1 MDTKKIRRF
10 LESHAYSIPATKDA
24 DEMLAALDDVEAEVK
39 AANDRAQDM
48 ANLMMDQTTRLR
60 DTFAAAALTGLMANM
75 SDTYH
80 LTINGVPMA
89 PTAAMWV
96 IAESALEERKKF
108 DDAMLKAREGK

>member
-1 MDTKKIRRF
+1 MDTTKIREALNWMLSNSDPIGRAIADGA
-10 LESHAYSIPATKDA
+10 LRDLNEADA
-24 DEMLAALDDVEAEVK
+24 EKREH
-39 AANDRAQDM
+39 
-48 ANLMMDQTTRLR
+48 LR

-75 SDTYH
+75 SATYH

-89 PTAAMWV
+89 PTTAMWV

>member
-24 DEMLAALDDVEAEVK
+24 DEMLAALDDIEAEAK

-60 DTFAAAALTGLMANM
+60 DTFAAAALTGLASQSPCDPE
-75 SDTYH
+75 SD
-80 LTINGVPMA
+80 
-89 PTAAMWV
+89 
-96 IAESALEERKKF
+96 AELAYEYA
-108 DDAMLKAREGK
+108 DAMLKAREGK